1 MSDLYSYI
9 VETGVISPDASD
21 MLTDVQQEWE
31 TAFGTNVSTDP
42 STYTGAQVTGEVSAR
57 TAVLNT
63 NAKVANQINPNL
75 ASGLFL
81 DALCALMG
89 LTRAPATPTQVS
101 NVMLTGVINTN
112 IPAGTRVSVGQNGP
126 VFTLQTGV
134 TLANN
139 GSGGGIAFG
148 TFAAVVAGP
157 TAVASLALN
166 WPVDSILG
174 WETVSNDQ
182 TGATYPSGQAPS
194 VTTLGTNQQT
204 DASLRALRNNT
215 LALQGI
221 STPQAQISNLF
232 NIRDAN
238 NNLLVTSV
246 AYLENVT
253 SSVATINGITLQ
265 PHSIWACVDGTA
277 SALQIATSLLN
288 NKTDG
293 AGWNG
298 AVSTPVVEPAS
309 GQTYTVLHDVPT
321 YVFIYGAMT
330 ILQGS
335 YIGNLQAD
343 AAQAVANYFVGAV
356 DGFAAVGIGQ
366 DVSPFEIA
374 AAVVAACPGCKVR
387 ACSIGTS
394 PGSLAPAD
402 ITIAQGSR
410 AQTNNTAFSVTVQTS

>member
-1 MSDLYSYI
+1 MSDVYDYI
-9 VETGVISPDASD
+9 TETGVISPDTSD
-21 MLTDVQQEWE
+21 VLTDVQSEWE
-31 TAFGTNVSTDP
+31 LAFGVNISTDP
-42 STYTGAQVTGEVSAR
+42 STYVGAQVTAETSAR
-57 TAVLNT
+57 TAVVNT
-63 NAKVANQINPNL
+63 NAKVANQINPKL
-75 ASGLFL
+75 AGGLFL

-89 LTRAPATPTQVS
+89 LTRAPAAPTQVT

-112 IPAGTRVSVGQNGP
+112 IPAGTRASVGQNGP
-126 VFTLQTGV
+126 VFVLTTGV
-134 TLANN
+134 TLASN

-148 TFAAVVAGP
+148 QFAAQVAGP
-157 TAVASLALN
+157 TAVASLTLD

-174 WETVSNDQ
+174 WETISNDQ

-194 VTTLGTNQQT
+194 VTTVGTNKQT

-221 STPQAQISNLF
+221 STPQAQISGLY

-253 SSVATINGITLQ
+253 SAVEVINGITLQ

-277 SALQIATSLLN
+277 TAQQIGATLLQ

-298 AVSTPVVEPAS
+298 AQSVDIVEPAS
-309 GQTYTVLHDVPT
+309 GQTYDVLFDIPT

-330 ILQGS
+330 IVQGT
-335 YIGNLQAD
+335 YTGNLQAD
-343 AAQAVANYFVGAV
+343 AAQAVADYFVGNV
-356 DGFAAVGIGQ
+356 DGFSAVGIGQ

-374 AAVVAACPGCKVR
+374 AAVVQQCPGCRVR
-387 ACSIGTS
+387 ICNIGTS
-394 PGSLAPAD
+394 PGSLTPVD
-402 ITIAQGSR
+402 IAIAQGSR
-410 AQTNNTAFSVTVQTS
+410 AQTNNTAFSITVVTS

>member
-1 MSDLYSYI
+1 MSDVYAYFT
-9 VETGVISPDASD
+9 ETGVISPDTSD
-21 MLTDVQQEWE
+21 VLTTVQQEWE
-31 TAFGTNVSTDP
+31 TAFGANVSTDP
-42 STYTGAQVTGEVSAR
+42 STYTGAQITGEVTAR
-57 TAVLNT
+57 TSVAIL

-75 ASGLFL
+75 AGGLFL
-81 DALCALMG
+81 DALCALLG
-89 LTRAPATPTQVS
+89 LTRAPATPTLVT
-101 NVMLTGVINTN
+101 NVMLTGIINTN
-112 IPAGTRVSVGQNGP
+112 IPSGTRVSVGQNGP
-126 VFTLQTGV
+126 VFVLQTGV

-148 TFAAVVAGP
+148 NFVAQVAGP
-157 TAVASLALN
+157 TAVISLALN
-166 WPVDSILG
+166 WPVDSILD

-221 STPQAQISNLF
+221 STPQAQISNLY

-277 SALQIATSLLN
+277 TPLQIATSLLN

-298 AVSTPVVEPAS
+298 AISTPVVEPAS

-321 YVFIYGAMT
+321 YVFIYGALT
-330 ILQGS
+330 IRQGS
-335 YIGNLQAD
+335 YVGNLQAD
-343 AAQAVANYFVGAV
+343 APQAVANYFIGLVN
-356 DGFAAVGIGQ
+356 GFQAVGIGVN
-366 DVSPFEIA
+366 VSPFEIA
-374 AAVVAACPGCKVR
+374 AAIVAACPGCIVSG
-387 ACSIGTS
+387 CNIGTV
-394 PGSLAPAD
+394 PGSLNPA
-402 ITIAQGSR
+402 IVTIAQNQR
-410 AQTNNTAFSVTVQTS
+410 AQTNNTAFSVTVTS

>member
-9 VETGVISPDASD
+9 TETGVISPDTAD
-21 MLTDVQQEWE
+21 VLDDVQSEWE
-31 TAFGTNVSTDP
+31 VAMGTNVSVDT
-42 STYTGAQVTGEVSAR
+42 STYTGRQIQGEVSAR
-57 TAVLNT
+57 VAVVNT
-63 NAKVANQINPNL
+63 NAKVANQINPNQ
-75 ASGLFL
+75 AGGLFL
-81 DALCALMG
+81 DALCALLG
-89 LTRAPATPTQVS
+89 LTRAPATPTQVT
-101 NVMLTGVINTN
+101 NVMLSGVINTP

-126 VFTLQTGV
+126 VFTLTTGV
-134 TLANN
+134 VLANN
-139 GSGGGIAFG
+139 GSGGGVAYG
-148 TFAAVVAGP
+148 TFAAVAAGP
-157 TAVASLALN
+157 TAVASGTLN

-174 WETVSNDQ
+174 WETVTNNQ
-182 TGATYPSGQAPS
+182 SGTPAS

-246 AYLENVT
+246 AYLENVGST
-253 SSVATINGITLQ
+253 VATINGITLQ
-265 PHSIWACVDGTA
+265 PHSIWACIDGTA

-298 AVSTPVVEPAS
+298 AIDTPVVEPAS
-309 GQTYTVLHDVPT
+309 GQTYNVLHDVPT
-321 YVFIYGAMT
+321 YVFIYGALT

-343 AAQAVANYFVGAV
+343 AAQAAANYFVGAI

-374 AAVVAACPGCKVR
+374 AAIVAACPGCKVR
-387 ACSIGTS
+387 ACSIGTA
-394 PGSLAPAD
+394 PGSLSPAD
-402 ITIAQGSR
+402 IAIAQNAR
-410 AQTNNTAFSVTVQTS
+410 AQTNNTAFIVTVQTS